1 MDWLKKSL
9 ICFSVASILVLVC
22 GCLNIPEN
30 MQITM
35 GSDKNVEKLENQ
47 NTQNSNPQ
55 PENELQNNKNN
66 QKDINYNEHQS
77 DDKSQNNQNS
87 NPQPNKPK
95 PEKIIKEINNPIVEI
110 NRIGWGNDII
120 FEDIKGGVELVP
132 NPETGL
138 MPKLSAGSFKVETK
152 EDISITKATL
162 EVYVKVMNP
171 NSMGCDIE
179 EMEIDVYGDDGKFLG
194 SGSIKNEHLVK
205 NSDRIIP
212 VIVKISNSKTLK
224 NLVELSRN
232 DRITLTIKGQG
243 TFRYEDRIT
252 KEIPISCSYPV
263 ELSEK
268 LVKLKYALKNFEE
281 WKENIYVK
289 IYDEAKEKIGDT
301 IPNKYVEDDGNV
313 IHVNPENPKVGKT
326 TTITIKNPETNEP
339 VRGVRVW
346 SDAILLGKT
355 DNYGEIKYRFLKSGN
370 HKIKVIIG
378 NTEYWRNIYVSK
390 LVNSDNDQGIL
401 DNRIFR

>member
-1 MDWLKKSL
+1 M
-9 ICFSVASILVLVC
+9 VLVC
-22 GCLNIPEN
+22 GCVNSPEN

-35 GSDKNVEKLENQ
+35 GSDKNIEKLE
-47 NTQNSNPQ
+47 
-55 PENELQNNKNN
+55 
-66 QKDINYNEHQS
+66 
-77 DDKSQNNQNS
+77 SQNNQNS
-87 NPQPNKPK
+87 NPQPEKELQNNKDNQKDINYKEPQSDYKSPNSNPQPNKPE
-95 PEKIIKEINNPIVEI
+95 PEKPIKKEIKDPIVEI

-120 FEDIKGGVELVP
+120 FEDIKGGVELEP
-132 NPETGL
+132 NIETGL

-205 NSDRIIP
+205 NSNRIMP

-243 TFRYEDRIT
+243 TFRYEDRT
-252 KEIPISCSYPV
+252 AKEIPISCSYPV
-263 ELSEK
+263 ELPEK
-268 LVKLKYALKNFEE
+268 LIKLKYVLKNFEE
-281 WKENIYVK
+281 WKKNIYVK
-289 IYDEAKEKIGDT
+289 IYGEVKKKIDNA
-301 IPNKYVEDDGNV
+301 IPNNYVEDTYGNV

-326 TTITIKNPETNEP
+326 VKITIKNPETNEP
-339 VRGVRVW
+339 VQRVRVW
-346 SDAILLGKT
+346 SDKVLLGKT
-355 DNYGEIKYRFLKSGN
+355 NDYGEVDHTFLKSGN
-370 HKIKVIIG
+370 HQIIVIIG
-378 NTEYWRNIYVSK
+378 DTEYWINIYVSK
-390 LVNSDNDQGIL
+390 LVNSDNNQGIL
-401 DNRIFR
+401 DNRRFR